1 METPDNPL
9 IDAARGRDPAQTSV
23 RLHAGR
29 PDLGALVKEIKQVVY
44 SRAGALSVTE
54 AIGALEMAKL
64 EIRDEQ

>member
-29 PDLGALVKEIKQVVY
+29 PDLGALVREIKQVVY
-44 SRAGALSVTE
+44 SRAGGLSVTE